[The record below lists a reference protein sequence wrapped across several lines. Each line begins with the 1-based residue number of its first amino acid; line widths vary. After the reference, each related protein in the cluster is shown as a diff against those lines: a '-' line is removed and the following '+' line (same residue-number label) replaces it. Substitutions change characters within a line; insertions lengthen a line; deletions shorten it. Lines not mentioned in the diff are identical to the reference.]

1 MGLHM
6 EMAEKHAD
14 RLGSHTAF
22 EAEYKQRG
30 HDQADEPGAAGF
42 RFPKPRLRVAI
53 SAIPGLE
60 VAMHAAFGKPGAIR
74 QAPDALLTVFTNR
87 VENDNALGP
96 QSHGVGPSFEER
108 RNSGSNS
115 LSQSTGP
122 MPDCPALNGSPTG
135 PSGADVCLGGQ
146 IQAVVAAV

>member
-1 MGLHM
+1 MGLHV
-6 EMAEKHAD
+6 EMAEKRAEP
-14 RLGSHTAF
+14 LGAHTAV
-22 EAEYKQRG
+22 EAKHKQRG
-30 HDQADEPGAAGF
+30 HDQADEPGAASLG
-42 RFPKPRLRVAI
+42 FPKPRLRVAI

-60 VAMHAAFGKPGAIR
+60 VAMHAAFGKPGAVR
-74 QAPDALLTVFTNR
+74 QAPDALFTVFTNC

-122 MPDCPALNGSPTG
+122 MPDCPALNSSPSRTNAN
-135 PSGADVCLGGQ
+135 PYNMASLSSS
-146 IQAVVAAV
+146 